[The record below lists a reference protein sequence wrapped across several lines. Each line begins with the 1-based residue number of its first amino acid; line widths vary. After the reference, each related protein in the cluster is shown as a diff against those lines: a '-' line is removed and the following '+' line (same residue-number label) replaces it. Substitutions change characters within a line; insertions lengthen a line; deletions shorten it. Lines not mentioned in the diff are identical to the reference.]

1 MEREEKYLAF
11 KKADM
16 ESNHGLI
23 VNQFKEVAA
32 IMEEPKLTEGFR
44 EGYLTNLLT
53 HATRHSAFY
62 KPYESFKSI
71 QDFPLVN
78 KEILKEHWD
87 EVLVPEF
94 KGRNDNKEKRTSGS
108 TGTPFVVMWDRRKH
122 SRMIADIKY
131 FARMGGCESHERI
144 VCMVVKGKM
153 VPPKDKMERD
163 NVYTIQYEYLDDSSI
178 EKLLGEA
185 EAYNP
190 KMMISYSSMWDAVA
204 NYVYDGKAR
213 EYNFQ
218 LSSIMA
224 EAEGLKE
231 RTRRILE
238 EFFHCPMYS
247 RYGNEECGTMAQ
259 EDGSGY
265 GHRVNNAS
273 YYIEVLDMERNEPA
287 KDGEIGRVVITD
299 LFNYAFP
306 LIRYENGDLAVRKKL
321 EDGRVY
327 LSSVVGRKVDI
338 LYTTEGKMVNW
349 ERALIFMNQFMDI
362 RQFQIIQETETK
374 FTWVLNT
381 ENHEYEDIIVK
392 ESKEVFGEDSEY
404 EFKYVN
410 EIPKLRS
417 GKTQMTICK
426 LNK

>member
-11 KKADM
+11 KTADI
-16 ESNHGLI
+16 ESNRGLI
-23 VNQFKEVAA
+23 VNQFKEVAV

-44 EGYLTNLLT
+44 DGYLTNLLT

-62 KPYESFKSI
+62 KKYEHFKSI
-71 QDFPLVN
+71 QDFPLVD
-78 KEILKEHWD
+78 KGTLREHGD
-87 EVLVPEF
+87 EVLVPEY
-94 KGRNDNKEKRTSGS
+94 KGRNDNRTVRTSGS
-108 TGTPFVVMWDRRKH
+108 TGTPFELLWDKRKH

-131 FARMGGCESHERI
+131 FARMGGCESHERVVCI
-144 VCMVVKGKM
+144 VVNDKVL
-153 VPPKDKMERD
+153 PPKDKMERD
-163 NVYTIQYEYLDDSSI
+163 NVYTIHCGFFDDAAI
-178 EKLLGEA
+178 EKLLDEV
-185 EAYNP
+185 EYYNP
-190 KMMISYSSMWDAVA
+190 KMIIAYSSMWDAIA
-204 NYVYDGKAR
+204 NYIYDGKAK
-213 EYNFQ
+213 EYNLK

-231 RTRRILE
+231 RTRKILA
-238 EFFHCPMYS
+238 EFFHCPVYS
-247 RYGNEECGTMAQ
+247 RYGNVECGTMAQ

-265 GHRVNNAS
+265 GHRVNTAS
-273 YYIEVLDMERNEPA
+273 YYIEVLDMEKDEPA

-306 LIRYENGDLAVRKKL
+306 VIRYEIGDLAVRREL

-327 LSSVVGRKVDI
+327 LSSVMGRQVDA
-338 LYTTEGKMVNW
+338 LYTTDGRMVNW
-349 ERALIFMNQFMDI
+349 CQASVFVKRFMDI
-362 RQFQIIQETETK
+362 RQYQIIQETETK

-381 ENHEYEDIIVK
+381 ENHGYEDIIVK

-410 EIPKLRS
+410 EMPKLRS
-417 GKTQMTICK
+417 GKVQTTICK